1 MLNLK
6 IMKEKIKALN
16 TFKFKTKSEAETLRL
31 AGMFGKKVGNGQTIS
46 LKGTIGVGKTI
57 FVKGLAK
64 ALKCDRSPISAS
76 FSLMKIYEGAK
87 LNLNHFDLFRLEDD
101 EAPYLGM
108 EEYMGEEESISV
120 FEWGS
125 PASYLYDRDEL
136 IDIDFDL
143 SGGDNRTIIVSAKG
157 AKSKDLAGKVYQLW
171 RKKKK

>member
-1 MLNLK
+1 MK
-6 IMKEKIKALN
+6 TIMEKIKVLN
-16 TFKFKTKSEAETLRL
+16 TFKTKSEAETLRL
-31 AGMFGKKVGNGQTIS
+31 ANMFGKKVKSGQTIS

-64 ALKCDRSPISAS
+64 ALKCDQSPISAS
-76 FSLMKIYEGAK
+76 FSLMKMYKGAK

-136 IDIDFDL
+136 IELDFDL
-143 SGGDNRTIIVSAKG
+143 SGGDKRTIIVSGKG
-157 AKSKDLAGKVYQLW
+157 VESKDLVKRVYRLW
-171 RKKKK
+171 QKKKK

>member
-1 MLNLK
+1 MRLK
-6 IMKEKIKALN
+6 TMTGKIKVLN
-16 TFKFKTKSEAETLRL
+16 TFKFKTASEAETFRL
-31 AGMFGKKVGNGQTIS
+31 AEMFGRKVKSGQTIS
-46 LKGTIGVGKTI
+46 LKGMIGVGKTI

-76 FSLMKIYEGAK
+76 FSLMKMYKGAK

-108 EEYMGEEESISV
+108 EEYMGEDESVSV

-125 PASYLYDRDEL
+125 PASYLYDRMEL
-136 IDIDFDL
+136 IELCFDL
-143 SGGDNRTIIVSAKG
+143 SGGDNRTITVRAKG

>member
-1 MLNLK
+1 
-6 IMKEKIKALN
+6 MKTAMKKIKVLN
-16 TFKFKTKSEAETLRL
+16 TFKFKTASEAETLRL
-31 AGMFGKKVGNGQTIS
+31 ANMFGRKIKAGQVIS
-46 LKGTIGVGKTI
+46 LKGMIGVGKTI

-64 ALKCDRSPISAS
+64 ALKCEQSPISAS
-76 FSLMKIYEGAK
+76 FSLMKMYEGAK

-125 PASYLYDRDEL
+125 SVLYLYDRTEL
-136 IDIDFDL
+136 IELDFDL
-143 SGGDNRTIIVSAKG
+143 SGGDNRTIVVSAKG
-157 AKSKDLAGKVYQLW
+157 VKSKDLVRKVYQLW